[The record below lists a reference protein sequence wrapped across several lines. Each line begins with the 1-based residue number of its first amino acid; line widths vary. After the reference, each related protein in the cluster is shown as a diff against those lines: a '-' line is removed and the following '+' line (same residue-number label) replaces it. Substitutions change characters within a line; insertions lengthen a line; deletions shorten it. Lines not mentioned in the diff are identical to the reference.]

1 MNAIP
6 KGSPA
11 GPEAQP
17 SAVMVPAAP
26 GTLAPDPAQIHWY
39 LIHTKP
45 RQERRA
51 LENLERQG
59 YPCYL
64 PMFPVQK
71 IRRAKLT
78 TVDESLF
85 PRYLF
90 IQLDIGPQGLDWG
103 PIRSTMGVSRLV
115 RFGVEAA
122 KVDQRIIDFL
132 REHENT
138 FRTAPAEHF
147 TPGERLAVLDG
158 PFAGLEAVFQI
169 TDGEKRVIVL
179 IEMLARQVKVAVAP
193 GSVRKL
199 AVN

>member
-1 MNAIP
+1 MNPIP

-11 GPEAQP
+11 APAAQP
-17 SAVMVPAAP
+17 AAITKPSAP

-71 IRRAKLT
+71 IRRRKLT

-103 PIRSTMGVSRLV
+103 PIRSTMGVNRLV

-132 REHENT
+132 REHETT
-138 FRTAPAEHF
+138 FRAAPAEHF
-147 TPGERLAVLDG
+147 TPGERLTVVDG

-169 TDGEKRVIVL
+169 TNGEKRVIVL
-179 IEMLARQVKVAVAP
+179 IEMLSRPVQVAVAP

-199 AVN
+199 AIN

>member
-1 MNAIP
+1 MSLSEIH
-6 KGSPA
+6 PA
-11 GPEAQP
+11 G
-17 SAVMVPAAP
+17 
-26 GTLAPDPAQIHWY
+26 PDPAQIHWY

-122 KVDQRIIDFL
+122 KVDQRIINFL

-138 FRTAPAEHF
+138 FRAAPAEHF

-179 IEMLARQVKVAVAP
+179 IEMLSRQVKVAVAP

-199 AVN
+199 ALN

>member
-1 MNAIP
+1 MAFPEIN
-6 KGSPA
+6 KS
-11 GPEAQP
+11 GP
-17 SAVMVPAAP
+17 VP
-26 GTLAPDPAQIHWY
+26 GQTFWY

-59 YPCYL
+59 FPCYL

-78 TVDESLF
+78 TVEESLF

-90 IQLDIGPQGLDWG
+90 IQLDIGPKGLDWG

-115 RFGVEAA
+115 KFGSEAA
-122 KVDQRIIDFL
+122 KVDENIINFL
-132 REHENT
+132 RERETT
-138 FRTAPAEHF
+138 FREEPTEHF
-147 TPGERLAVLDG
+147 TPGERLTVIEG
-158 PFAGLEAVFQI
+158 PFAGLDAVFQI
-169 TDGEKRVIVL
+169 ADGEKRVIVL
-179 IEMLARQVKVAVAP
+179 IEMLARQVRVALAP

>member
-1 MNAIP
+1 MAIGE
-6 KGSPA
+6 GSPD
-11 GPEAQP
+11 GPATQP
-17 SAVMVPAAP
+17 GAAIKPAAP
-26 GTLAPDPAQIHWY
+26 ENLAPDPAQTHWY

-51 LENLERQG
+51 LDNLEHQG

-78 TVDESLF
+78 TVEEPLF
-85 PRYLF
+85 SRYLF
-90 IQLDIGPQGLDWG
+90 IQLDIGPKGLDWG

-122 KVDQRIIDFL
+122 KVDQRIINFL

-138 FRTAPAEHF
+138 FRVAPTEHF

-179 IEMLARQVKVAVAP
+179 IEMLSRQVKVAVAP

-199 AVN
+199 AAN

>member
-1 MNAIP
+1 MNAIHE
-6 KGSPA
+6 GSPA
-11 GPEAQP
+11 APAAQP
-17 SAVMVPAAP
+17 AAVTKPAAP
-26 GTLAPDPAQIHWY
+26 GTQAPDPAQIHWY

-122 KVDQRIIDFL
+122 KVDQRIINFL

-138 FRTAPAEHF
+138 FRAAPAEHF
-147 TPGERLAVLDG
+147 TPGERLTVLDG

-179 IEMLARQVKVAVAP
+179 IEMLSRQVKVAVAP

>member
-1 MNAIP
+1 MSV
-6 KGSPA
+6 SPVSPIA
-11 GPEAQP
+11 DPSVVHQP
-17 SAVMVPAAP
+17 SAP
-26 GTLAPDPAQIHWY
+26 TQYHWY
-39 LIHTKP
+39 LIHSKP

-64 PMFPVQK
+64 PIFTVQK

-78 TVDESLF
+78 TVEESLF

-90 IQLDIGPQGLDWG
+90 IQLSVGPQGMDWG

-115 RFGVEAA
+115 RFGLEAA
-122 KVDQRIIDFL
+122 KVDQRIINFL
-132 REHENT
+132 RERET
-138 FRTAPAEHF
+138 AFREEPPEHF
-147 TPGERLAVLDG
+147 TPGERLTVIEG
-158 PFAGLEAVFQI
+158 PFAGLDAVFQI
-169 TDGEKRVIVL
+169 ADGEKRVIVL

-199 AVN
+199 AMN

>member
-1 MNAIP
+1 MMAISEI
-6 KGSPA
+6 SP
-11 GPEAQP
+11 PEPERQP
-17 SAVMVPAAP
+17 VAVTKPSDP

-64 PMFPVQK
+64 PIFPVQK

-78 TVDESLF
+78 TVEESLF

-90 IQLDIGPQGLDWG
+90 IQLSVGPQGMDWG

-115 RFGVEAA
+115 RFGLEAA
-122 KVDQRIIDFL
+122 KVDQNIISFL
-132 REHENT
+132 RARET
-138 FRTAPAEHF
+138 AFREEPPEHF
-147 TPGERLAVLDG
+147 TPGERLTVIQG
-158 PFAGLEAVFQI
+158 PFAGLDAVFQI
-169 TDGEKRVIVL
+169 ADGEKRVIVL
-179 IEMLARQVKVAVAP
+179 IEMLARQVKVAVTP
-193 GSVRKL
+193 GSVRKV
-199 AVN
+199 AAN

>member
-1 MNAIP
+1 MSANP
-6 KGSPA
+6 QTTGSVVETPLI
-11 GPEAQP
+11 QVQ
-17 SAVMVPAAP
+17 S
-26 GTLAPDPAQIHWY
+26 HWY

-51 LENLERQG
+51 LVNLERQG

-78 TVDESLF
+78 TVEESLF

-90 IQLDIGPQGLDWG
+90 IKLDVGPQGMDWG

-115 RFGVEAA
+115 RFGLEAA
-122 KVDQRIIDFL
+122 KVDQNIINFL
-132 REHENT
+132 RERET
-138 FRTAPAEHF
+138 AFREEPTEHF
-147 TPGERLAVLDG
+147 APGERLTVIDG
-158 PFAGLEAVFQI
+158 PFSGLDAVFQI
-169 TDGEKRVIVL
+169 ADGEKRVIVL

-193 GSVRKL
+193 GSVRKM
-199 AVN
+199 AAS

>member
-1 MNAIP
+1 MAISEY
-6 KGSPA
+6 SPA
-11 GPEAQP
+11 GQEEQ
-17 SAVMVPAAP
+17 SSVGTKSAAP
-26 GTLAPDPAQIHWY
+26 GAQAPVPAQIQWY
-39 LIHTKP
+39 LVHTKP

-71 IRRAKLT
+71 IRRRKLT

-103 PIRSTMGVSRLV
+103 PIRSTMGVNRLV

-132 REHENT
+132 REHEST
-138 FRTAPAEHF
+138 FRAAPAEHF
-147 TPGERLAVLDG
+147 TPGERLSVVDG

-169 TDGEKRVIVL
+169 TNGEKRVIVL
-179 IEMLARQVKVAVAP
+179 IEMLSRPVQVAVAP

-199 AVN
+199 AIN

>member
-1 MNAIP
+1 M
-6 KGSPA
+6 
-11 GPEAQP
+11 
-17 SAVMVPAAP
+17 SANPPTTESVVETP
-26 GTLAPDPAQIHWY
+26 LIQVQSHWY

-71 IRRAKLT
+71 IRRRKLT

-132 REHENT
+132 REHEST
-138 FRTAPAEHF
+138 FRGAPAEHF
-147 TPGERLAVLDG
+147 TPGERLSVVDG

-179 IEMLARQVKVAVAP
+179 IEMLSRPVQVAVAP

>member
-1 MNAIP
+1 MSLSEIH
-6 KGSPA
+6 PA
-11 GPEAQP
+11 R
-17 SAVMVPAAP
+17 
-26 GTLAPDPAQIHWY
+26 PDPAQIHWY

-78 TVDESLF
+78 TVEESLF

-122 KVDQRIIDFL
+122 KVDQRVINFL

-138 FRTAPAEHF
+138 LRTASAEHF
-147 TPGERLAVLDG
+147 TPGERLTVLDG
-158 PFAGLEAVFQI
+158 PFAGLEAIFQI

-179 IEMLARQVKVAVAP
+179 IEMLSQQVKVVVAP

-199 AVN
+199 AVS

>member
-1 MNAIP
+1 MSV
-6 KGSPA
+6 SPIA
-11 GPEAQP
+11 DPTVVHQP
-17 SAVMVPAAP
+17 SAP
-26 GTLAPDPAQIHWY
+26 TQSHWY

-64 PMFPVQK
+64 PIFPVQK

-78 TVDESLF
+78 TVEESLF

-90 IQLDIGPQGLDWG
+90 IQLDVGPQGMDWG
-103 PIRSTMGVSRLV
+103 PIRSTLGVSQLV
-115 RFGVEAA
+115 RFGSEAA
-122 KVDQRIIDFL
+122 KVDQRIINFL

-138 FRTAPAEHF
+138 LRASPAEHF
-147 TPGERLAVLDG
+147 TPGERLTVLDG

-169 TDGEKRVIVL
+169 TEGEKRVIVL
-179 IEMLARQVKVAVAP
+179 IEMLSRQVKVAIAP

-199 AVN
+199 VAG

>member
-1 MNAIP
+1 MAL
-6 KGSPA
+6 SEVQPA
-11 GPEAQP
+11 R
-17 SAVMVPAAP
+17 PA
-26 GTLAPDPAQIHWY
+26 PAQTHWY

-64 PMFPVQK
+64 PMFLVQK

-78 TVDESLF
+78 TVEESLF

-122 KVDQRIIDFL
+122 KVDQRIISFL

-138 FRTAPAEHF
+138 FRAEPAEHF

-179 IEMLARQVKVAVAP
+179 IEMLSRQVKVAVAP

-199 AVN
+199 AVS